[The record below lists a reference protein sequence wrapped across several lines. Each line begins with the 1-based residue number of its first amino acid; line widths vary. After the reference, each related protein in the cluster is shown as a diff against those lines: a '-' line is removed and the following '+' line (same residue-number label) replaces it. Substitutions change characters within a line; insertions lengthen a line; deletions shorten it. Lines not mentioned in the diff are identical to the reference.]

1 MDFPQG
7 TNELYEL
14 LGAHGHGHDDVTHA
28 NEPANEP
35 QNHNHGFAF
44 PVDLAADA
52 LHPPKEKKNHVDE
65 SANVAD
71 AETEHIDGN
80 VADNPAPVHT
90 GELGIEELERQAFAH
105 KRGTESQAVQADMG
119 RVKRIA
125 KNIWPY
131 ALVFA
136 VSLFVFLLL
145 FTNVSI
151 KNWFSS
157 GAPKNQQITTNYP
170 NMAAYNS
177 WIQSYFYEVSDS
189 KMLDPNT
196 DLSGDGLTNYQKFVL
211 GLNPKRVDTAGL
223 GMSDSQ
229 ALINGINPLTGGP
242 VTDQQK
248 KIIAQYVDLE
258 ALSNKLTLAAAN
270 TRAAVAGASVEYND
284 LSGNA
289 VTIDQNRNGQLDIPS
304 LNISVP
310 IVWTQDVKNFDT
322 DLKNGVVHYPGT
334 ALPGQVGVS
343 YISGHSSNY
352 AWAGGSYNKIFATLG
367 DLKQYDSFTITAYD
381 TTGNKV
387 IFHYIVTASK
397 TFAANDQSQFT
408 SQGKPQVALSTC
420 WPVGTVS
427 KRLVVFADL
436 SQVDK

>member
-14 LGAHGHGHDDVTHA
+14 LGAHGHGHDDESHGQEQESEA
-28 NEPANEP
+28 

-52 LHPPKEKKNHVDE
+52 LHPPKEKKNGADENAHVVE
-65 SANVAD
+65 
-71 AETEHIDGN
+71 AETHTDHGN
-80 VADNPAPVHT
+80 VAADPAPAHT

-105 KRGTESQAVQADMG
+105 KHKGLPSNIKPDTSRAI
-119 RVKRIA
+119 RIA

-136 VSLFVFLLL
+136 ISLFVFLLL
-145 FTNVSI
+145 FTNLSI

-157 GAPKNQQITTNYP
+157 GAPKNQQVTTSYP
-170 NMAAYNS
+170 NMTAYNA
-177 WIQSYFYEVSDS
+177 WIKSYFYEVSS
-189 KMLDPNT
+189 TKMLDPNT

-289 VTIDQNRNGQLDIPS
+289 VAIDQNRNGQLDIPS

-310 IVWTQDVKNFDT
+310 VIWTQDVKNFDN

-352 AWAGGSYNKIFATLG
+352 AWAGGSYNKIFSTLG